1 MIKPIQIIV
10 GAGGYNPTAD
20 TDEYNNPDLKGL
32 NGYVERSGYGTWD
45 YTKWEP
51 ISTGGFRLLNGFTFA
66 EGETWFFHVTGIDYS
81 TGTSVYTNGFKYSQV
96 MAALFPRIGWRQP
109 TKTGYAGIVTAPNL
123 SATSNRYFDDFH
135 AACSAANLKDIQ
147 DDPNLGTVAYNG
159 LLESI
164 KQSVIMRSLNAV
176 FSSPEYIDQSLL
188 FDRDYANMVEEQM
201 TNQGKFVG
209 YRINIAKSFDKAV
222 QINAATLLFNANC
235 NVTLHLFKEG
245 KKSAVWSQVCA
256 VVANEATIVNLTDL
270 VLTYIG
276 EQTKGSVFYLGYF
289 QDEID
294 GQNAKAINETSVCWN
309 KTLVF
314 GACPFS
320 ADAIGTD
327 NFSRIN
333 ITENN
338 QTFGLNLEMSS
349 FNDWTQIIV
358 KRPNLFDELIGLTMA
373 YVCGEM
379 TLYSNRSNATERAS
393 KEAWILNLAQDLNGS
408 APISDGPPPVTGL
421 NKRIERE
428 AQRVR
433 RELFPVQHATTVNL
447 LPC

>member
-45 YTKWEP
+45 YSKWEP

-81 TGTSVYTNGFKYSQV
+81 TDSSVYTNGFKYNPV
-96 MAALFPRIGWRQP
+96 MTALFPRIGFRQP
-109 TKTGYAGIVTAPNL
+109 TKDGYSSLVTAPNL

-135 AACSAANLKDIQ
+135 ADCSASNVFDMQ
-147 DDPNLGTVAYNG
+147 DDPDMGTVAFNG

-164 KQSVIMRSLNAV
+164 KKSVIVKALNGV
-176 FSSPEYIDQSLL
+176 FSSPEYIDQTLL
-188 FDRDYANMVEEQM
+188 FDRDYANMVEEPM
-201 TNQGKFVG
+201 TNQSKFVG
-209 YRINIAKSFDKAV
+209 YRINVAKSFDKAV

-235 NVTLHLFKEG
+235 NVTLYLFKEG

-256 VVANEATIVNLTDL
+256 VVANEATIVALTDL
-270 VLTYIG
+270 VLSYIG

-289 QDEID
+289 QDEIA

-320 ADAIGTD
+320 ADAVGAD
-327 NFSRIN
+327 NFSRVN

-349 FNDWTQIIV
+349 FSDWTQMII
-358 KRPNLFDELIGLTMA
+358 KRPQIFDELIGLAMA
-373 YVCGEM
+373 FTVLEM
-379 TLYSNRSNATERAS
+379 IVHTQRSNKEER
-393 KEAWILNLAQDLNGS
+393 KLNDSAMMVLMQDLNGV
-408 APISDGPPPVTGL
+408 APISDGPPPITGL
-421 NKRIERE
+421 NKRIQRE
-428 AQRVR
+428 ADRVR
-433 RELFPVQHATTVNL
+433 KELFPVKHSVTVNL
-447 LPC
+447 LGC